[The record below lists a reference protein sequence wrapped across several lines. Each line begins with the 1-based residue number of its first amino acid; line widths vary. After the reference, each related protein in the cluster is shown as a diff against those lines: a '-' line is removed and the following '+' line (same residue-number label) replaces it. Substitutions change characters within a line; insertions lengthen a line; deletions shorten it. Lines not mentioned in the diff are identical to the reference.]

1 MCASV
6 VSILGRWERHR
17 SSGHSVSA
25 SGVSGASGGPAM
37 DKTIIR
43 TLKVIA
49 TIILTLVG
57 IMWVAAALVF
67 TVAVALTA
75 FHVRIG

>member
-1 MCASV
+1 
-6 VSILGRWERHR
+6 
-17 SSGHSVSA
+17 
-25 SGVSGASGGPAM
+25 M
-37 DKTIIR
+37 DTPIIR
-43 TLKVIA
+43 NLKVIA
-49 TIILTLVG
+49 TIIITLIG